1 MEQKKKA
8 LGRGL
13 EELFSTEV
21 LDFDTFE
28 SNIMENA
35 TTNEIQDIPINE
47 IRPNPYQPRKSF
59 NEEALRELSE
69 SIKNHGV
76 FQPIIVKKGIRGYD
90 LIAGERRLR
99 ASKMAGLDKI
109 PAIVKDFSDDEMREI
124 ALLENIQRENL
135 TAIELA
141 WAYKGIIDNLDI
153 RQEDLALRIGKSR
166 SHITNTL
173 GLLNLPEEVQK
184 MILNGELSMGHA
196 RVLSKMEDE
205 SKITGLAKKIIN
217 EGLSVHEIEE
227 ISKDEEIKKRVPI
240 TRRERNTDYTNIE
253 NELKDIVNMISEKL
267 MPEEDKNWLT
277 GEPVSDSK
285 IFFVNNAGLCLLSA
299 WFLRLLSMLDYLN
312 EARKDIKDTK
322 SRIRA
327 MFLLQYLT
335 CQEEKEYRETELVFN
350 RLLVGLPMHIPLPKR
365 LELTA
370 DEKQIADSLLSAVK
384 AHWSKMN
391 GTSLKGFLQSFVTRT
406 GRLEEQDEKWLLTVD
421 DKTHDILLD
430 SVPWG
435 FRQIRLPWLKK
446 YIQVKWHDKQEF

>member
-35 TTNEIQDIPINE
+35 KSNEIQDIPVNE
-47 IRPNPYQPRKSF
+47 IRPNPYQPRKTF
-59 NEEALRELSE
+59 NEDALRELSE

-153 RQEDLALRIGKSR
+153 RQEDLALKIGKSR

-205 SKITGLAKKIIN
+205 SKITDLAKKIIN
-217 EGLSVHEIEE
+217 EGLSVHEIEN
-227 ISKDEEIKKRVPI
+227 ISKNEEIKKRIPI
-240 TRRERNTDYTNIE
+240 TRRNKDTDYTNIE
-253 NELKDIVNMISEKL
+253 NEL
-267 MPEEDKNWLT
+267 
-277 GEPVSDSK
+277 
-285 IFFVNNAGLCLLSA
+285 
-299 WFLRLLSMLDYLN
+299 R
-312 EARKDIKDTK
+312 
-322 SRIRA
+322 
-327 MFLLQYLT
+327 
-335 CQEEKEYRETELVFN
+335 
-350 RLLVGLPMHIPLPKR
+350 
-365 LELTA
+365 
-370 DEKQIADSLLSAVK
+370 
-384 AHWSKMN
+384 
-391 GTSLKGFLQSFVTRT
+391 
-406 GRLEEQDEKWLLTVD
+406 
-421 DKTHDILLD
+421 DILGTR
-430 SVPWG
+430 VKVEN
-435 FRQIRLPWLKK
+435 KK
-446 YIQVKWHDKQEF
+446 INIYFENVNDLNRILEIMNIEIK

>member
-196 RVLSKMEDE
+196 RVLSKMEDD
-205 SKITGLAKKIIN
+205 SKITDLAKKIIN

-227 ISKDEEIKKRVPI
+227 ISKNEEIKKRVPI
-240 TRRERNTDYTNIE
+240 TRRERNTDYTNVE
-253 NELKDIVNMISEKL
+253 NEL
-267 MPEEDKNWLT
+267 
-277 GEPVSDSK
+277 
-285 IFFVNNAGLCLLSA
+285 
-299 WFLRLLSMLDYLN
+299 R
-312 EARKDIKDTK
+312 
-322 SRIRA
+322 
-327 MFLLQYLT
+327 
-335 CQEEKEYRETELVFN
+335 
-350 RLLVGLPMHIPLPKR
+350 
-365 LELTA
+365 
-370 DEKQIADSLLSAVK
+370 
-384 AHWSKMN
+384 
-391 GTSLKGFLQSFVTRT
+391 
-406 GRLEEQDEKWLLTVD
+406 
-421 DKTHDILLD
+421 DILGTKVKVD
-430 SVPWG
+430 N
-435 FRQIRLPWLKK
+435 KK
-446 YIQVKWHDKQEF
+446 INIYFENVNDLNRILEIMNIEIK